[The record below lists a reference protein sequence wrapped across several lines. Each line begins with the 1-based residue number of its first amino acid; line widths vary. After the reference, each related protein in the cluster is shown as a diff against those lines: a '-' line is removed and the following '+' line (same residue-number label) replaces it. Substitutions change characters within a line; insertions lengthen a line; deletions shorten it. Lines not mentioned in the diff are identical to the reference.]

1 MFITFLKFTADRARA
16 SGAMAAHNAWIAEG
30 FAAGKFLCVG
40 TLDQGA
46 GGAILSQ
53 GEDRAALEARI
64 AADPFV
70 AAGIVTAEIHEI
82 DAKRWVP
89 ALDLLL
95 APA

>member
-16 SGAMAAHNAWIAEG
+16 AEAMAAHNAWIAEG

-40 TLDQGA
+40 ALDQGA

-70 AAGIVTAEIHEI
+70 AEGIVTAEIHHI